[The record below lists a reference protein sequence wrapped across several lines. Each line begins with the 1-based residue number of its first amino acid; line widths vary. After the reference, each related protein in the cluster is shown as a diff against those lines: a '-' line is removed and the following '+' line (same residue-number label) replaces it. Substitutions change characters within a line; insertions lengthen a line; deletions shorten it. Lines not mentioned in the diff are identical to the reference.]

1 MRLLRTLRLDAS
13 DGFVFDRAAEPGQWA
28 VSGAFMFDPA
38 RVDALST
45 KERVA
50 FRGGLMGIADFGW
63 STLAVVVAASAAER
77 AEAVETLAR
86 GLIER
91 LGAPSREVARAA
103 AEEEIAFS
111 ETLADHREGTIV
123 AVKRSLEEGEVREQF
138 RTLARRT
145 DGADPLQP
153 AARVF
158 QIVESVEDG
167 PAEEVNLAALAGGE
181 AP

>member
-1 MRLLRTLRLDAS
+1 MKLLRTIRLDAS
-13 DGFVFDRAAEPGQWA
+13 DSFVFDPPANPGEWA
-28 VSGAFMFDPA
+28 VPGGFMFFDRDPA
-38 RVDALST
+38 TLGGR
-45 KERVA
+45 ERQA
-50 FRGGLMGIADFGW
+50 FRCGFLGLTSFGW

-145 DGADPLQP
+145 DGADPLHP